1 MLIGRELENPFG
13 TDITDIDMDL
23 YIRQLKVEVN
33 IITSKPAPTEADFV
47 AIEDNMPLGPKSKK
61 SYSSVKAMT
70 TDGKTDYALSD
81 LCRNTCIS
89 QAEAYY
95 GKG

>member
-33 IITSKPAPTEADFV
+33 IITSKPSPTEADFV
-47 AIEDNMPLGPKSKK
+47 TIEDNMPLGPKSKK
-61 SYSSVKAMT
+61 PYSAVKAMT
-70 TDGKTDYALSD
+70 TDGNIVYALSD
-81 LCRNTCIS
+81 LCRNTCVS
-89 QAEAYY
+89 
-95 GKG
+95 